1 MKIQLFLIP
10 ALVAPAFSVFG
21 NQAVSEFNGKI
32 DASYGSF
39 DSFKGETVE
48 GSFSVPVAEVFG
60 FQFDGLYGDVEDV
73 EFKGVGAHFFWRD
86 FETGLVGLSAGV
98 ISGDLVDSFEL
109 GIEAEYYIDWLTL
122 GAKGGYSSIEYDQP
136 VPFIETDESGV
147 FGLVYATVYPFED
160 LSLTFGVEQRFA
172 NTSVR
177 CDVEYELPVDGLS
190 ILARTMVAEHDYD
203 HVLFGLRYYFGG
215 EKTLKQR
222 HRHDDP
228 RSVIQ
233 DVLFGMGAYGAEF
246 NEKGEN
252 YSRTHSGNHGSNN
265 YGSSVHI
272 VVPSDFETV
281 VVGPEDL

>member
-1 MKIQLFLIP
+1 MRTHLFLIP
-10 ALVAPAFSVFG
+10 ALVAPVYFVFG
-21 NQAVSEFNGKI
+21 NQAVSELNGKI

-39 DSFKGETVE
+39 DSFEGKTVE
-48 GSFSVPVAEVFG
+48 GSFSVPVAEIFG

-86 FETGLVGLSAGV
+86 FETGLIGLSAGG
-98 ISGDLVDSFEL
+98 ISGDVVDSFEL
-109 GIEAEYYIDWLTL
+109 GVEAEYYIDWLTL

-136 VPFIETDESGV
+136 VPFIETDESGA
-147 FGLVYATVYPFED
+147 FGLVYATMYPLED
-160 LSLTFGVEQRFA
+160 LSLTFGVEQRFD

-190 ILARTMVAEHDYD
+190 ILARTMIAEHDYE

-233 DVLFGMGAYGAEF
+233 DVLFGVGSYGAEF
-246 NEKGEN
+246 NENAEN
-252 YSRTHSGNHGSNN
+252 YSRTRGGN
-265 YGSSVHI
+265 YGSSNYGNWAENI
-272 VVPSDFETV
+272 GPGDFELV
-281 VVGPEDL
+281 VVGPEDQ